1 MSRNNYK
8 NYGTAIVLA
17 GFIFALAAGVFAA
30 NQIKTTETFIIGTP
44 DVLNPSIATS
54 SELTLYIGDNL
65 SGVANP
71 VKSAQVAVSGVYTST
86 ADGSIAVQ
94 LGSDL
99 QTFIMKNVSTPT
111 PFEILY
117 NATGT
122 TDAITSA
129 GTYNYTLTVT
139 PSAQITIYGLS
150 AKLVESHEYVP
161 ATCADGSPDN
171 EKVKTTETFIIGAPD
186 VLNPSTATS
195 SALTLYIGDNL
206 SGVTNPVKSAQV
218 AVSGIYTST
227 ADGSITVQL
236 GSDLQTFTMK
246 DVSAP
251 TPFEILYNATG
262 TTDAITSAGT
272 YNYTLTITPSAQITI
287 YGLSAKLAESHEY
300 VPASC
305 ADGQPANEK
314 VKTTETF
321 IIGTPDVL
329 NPSTATSSELT
340 LYIGDNLSGV
350 TNPVKSAQVAVSGVY
365 TSTADGSIAI
375 QLGSDLQ
382 TFIMKNVS
390 TPTPFEILYNATG
403 TTDAITSAG
412 TYNYTLTVT
421 PSAQI
426 T

>member
-150 AKLVESHEYVP
+150 AKLVETHRYRP
-161 ATCADGSPDN
+161 PTCGTGYAATGNLESSTFDTGIVSGSAYNSIMWAGQLGTN
-171 EKVKTTETFIIGAPD
+171 EIGKVK
-186 VLNPSTATS
+186 L
-195 SALTLYIGDNL
+195 
-206 SGVTNPVKSAQV
+206 
-218 AVSGIYTST
+218 
-227 ADGSITVQL
+227 QL
-236 GSDLQTFTMK
+236 
-246 DVSAP
+246 A
-251 TPFEILYNATG
+251 
-262 TTDAITSAGT
+262 TDAEGDGPWTYYGADCNQGT
-272 YNYTLTITPSAQITI
+272 FYTA
-287 YGLSAKLAESHEY
+287 
-300 VPASC
+300 AS
-305 ADGQPANEK
+305 
-314 VKTTETF
+314 
-321 IIGTPDVL
+321 
-329 NPSTATSSELT
+329 
-340 LYIGDNLSGV
+340 
-350 TNPVKSAQVAVSGVY
+350 
-365 TSTADGSIAI
+365 
-375 QLGSDLQ
+375 
-382 TFIMKNVS
+382 S
-390 TPTPFEILYNATG
+390 TPMEIGCPAVHNNKRYFRYKVTICSANNCSDSGETTPQVDDVIVNW
-403 TTDAITSAG
+403 S
-412 TYNYTLTVT
+412 
-421 PSAQI
+421 P
-426 T
+426 